1 MAITEG
7 LPEAERQTTGG
18 AAVVPF
24 ARAAGRYRLHQASA
38 RTRAV
43 KVLYGEQ
50 EMAAVRRA
58 AAQAG
63 LRPAGYV
70 ATVALAHA
78 TGEGEPTVSGE
89 DRALLAELLQARS
102 AVQQHRLHLDHAATA
117 HAPLLPALSWL
128 GEAAAEAERA
138 VACLDELARRLSRR
152 LA

>member
-1 MAITEG
+1 MTGTDA
-7 LPEAERQTTGG
+7 LPEAERQATGG
-18 AAVVPF
+18 AAAVPV
-24 ARAAGRYRLHQASA
+24 ADVPGRYRLHDMAP
-38 RTRAV
+38 RRRAV

-50 EMAAVRRA
+50 EMTAVRRA

-78 TGEGEPTVSGE
+78 TGDSVPAAGL
-89 DRALLAELLQARS
+89 DRQLLAELLQARA
-102 AVQQHRLHLDHAATA
+102 AVQQHRLHLDHFATA

-128 GEAAAEAERA
+128 GEAAAEAQRA